1 MLYPLDLLERNMKK
15 TSFISI
21 VSLIMIAG
29 FLLTGCSMI
38 NTVKDY
44 VSKKTKDYNQK
55 TEKKYNEQIAKKDL
69 HNNVECSDYVAMHWP
84 KLIKALKEKDSDAI
98 YELLCPYL
106 QKEKGTKEKIQQM
119 LDKIDGNIVSND
131 DPSEFGYSYLI
142 DHPIP
147 YYWEDDAIRNIKT
160 DKGKVYSVDFEF
172 YVFYQKNHDYEG
184 IVQMSLYNSELPD
197 TEHKIACIEDK
208 KVMHELE
215 STK

>member
-1 MLYPLDLLERNMKK
+1 MKK

-55 TEKKYNEQIAKKDL
+55 TEKKYKEQIAKKDL

-106 QKEKGTKEKIQQM
+106 QKEKGT
-119 LDKIDGNIVSND
+119 
-131 DPSEFGYSYLI
+131 
-142 DHPIP
+142 
-147 YYWEDDAIRNIKT
+147 
-160 DKGKVYSVDFEF
+160 
-172 YVFYQKNHDYEG
+172 
-184 IVQMSLYNSELPD
+184 
-197 TEHKIACIEDK
+197 
-208 KVMHELE
+208 
-215 STK
+215 

>member
-1 MLYPLDLLERNMKK
+1 MFDDKYCKRLC
-15 TSFISI
+15 F
-21 VSLIMIAG
+21 
-29 FLLTGCSMI
+29 
-38 NTVKDY
+38 
-44 VSKKTKDYNQK
+44 KKTKDYNQK
-55 TEKKYNEQIAKKDL
+55 TEKKYKEQIAKKDL

-147 YYWEDDAIRNIKT
+147 YYWEDDVIRNIKT

-172 YVFYQKNHDYEG
+172 YVFYKKNHDYEG

>member
-1 MLYPLDLLERNMKK
+1 MKK

-55 TEKKYNEQIAKKDL
+55 TEKKYKEQIAKKDL

-184 IVQMSLYNSELPD
+184 IVQMSFYNSELPD